1 MILFINT
8 CVRSDS
14 RTRRLAERVISKLTS
29 EGDGA
34 GGGDSAAEVEQ
45 VVEVR
50 TGEMVFPKVD
60 EAFLTKRDQMKA
72 DGDFDDPVFD
82 VARQFA
88 SADKIVIAAPYW
100 DLSFPASLKQ
110 YIEQINLNGV
120 TFEYT
125 PEGQL
130 HGLCKASELIYV
142 TTAGGDFCP
151 DEYGFGYIKA
161 LAQNYYGIPVVRK
174 VQACGLDLVGADPE
188 AILESV
194 EIE

>member
-29 EGDGA
+29 EGVGDG
-34 GGGDSAAEVEQ
+34 SAVAEQ

-60 EAFLTKRDQMKA
+60 EAFLIKRDQMKA
-72 DGDFDDPVFD
+72 DGVFDDPVFD
-82 VARQFA
+82 IARQFA

-130 HGLCKASELIYV
+130 HGLCKASELVYV

-151 DEYGFGYIKA
+151 DEFGFGYIKA